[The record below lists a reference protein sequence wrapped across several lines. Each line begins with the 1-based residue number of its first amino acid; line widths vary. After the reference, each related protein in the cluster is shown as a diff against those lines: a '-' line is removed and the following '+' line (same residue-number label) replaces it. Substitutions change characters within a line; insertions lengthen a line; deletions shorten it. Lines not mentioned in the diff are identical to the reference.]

1 MLTSEQ
7 KNDRPCEKSLSCEK
21 IDNEKKDLSHQC
33 PIEVQNLASIIFSI
47 MFINFEI
54 NRYYEWFEYQIIKPD
69 VLVWDQ
75 RREIKTDK
83 IRNFRRVNEHK
94 DLLITFPMI
103 KKITDTDSEIENM
116 RGLKKQTNDQS
127 DLCCQSKTPNPKS
140 E

>member
-7 KNDRPCEKSLSCEK
+7 KNDGPCEKSLCCEK
-21 IDNEKKDLSHQC
+21 IDNKKKDLSRQW
-33 PIEVQNLASIIFSI
+33 PIEFENLVSIFSI
-47 MFINFEI
+47 MFTSFEI

-83 IRNFRRVNEHK
+83 IGNFRRINEHK
-94 DLLITFPMI
+94 DLLFPMTN
-103 KKITDTDSEIENM
+103 KITETDSEIENM
-116 RGLKKQTNDQS
+116 SGLKKQTNDQS